1 MSNSNLNPVEVLALS
16 KLSAGSSR
24 ADVTPGN
31 YSGSVTVTV
40 DYNLRVGEDY
50 TQNIVG
56 KAQPWDLLAV
66 ALSKINGVTVE
77 SIVREAL
84 EGVDTTEIKAQ
95 AKAAMASVKAPT
107 ATDCKGKVTGKATI
121 TGKMVSPE

>member
-1 MSNSNLNPVEVLALS
+1 MSNPNLTPVEILALS

-24 ADVTPGN
+24 ADVTPGD

-56 KAQPWDLLAV
+56 KAQPWDLLAI
-66 ALSKINGVTVE
+66 ALSKLNGVTVE

-84 EGVDTTEIKAQ
+84 SGVDTTEVKAQ
-95 AKAAMASVKAPT
+95 AKAAMATVKGET
-107 ATDCKGKVTGKATI
+107 STECKGKVTGKATV
-121 TGKMVSPE
+121 TGSMVAPE

>member
-24 ADVTPGN
+24 ADVTPGD

-50 TQNIVG
+50 TQQIVG

-84 EGVDTTEIKAQ
+84 TGVDTTEIKAQ
-95 AKAAMASVKAPT
+95 AKAAMASVKGVTET
-107 ATDCKGKVTGKATI
+107 ACKGKVTGKATVI
-121 TGKMVSPE
+121 GSMVSPE